1 MGHCGDFQR
10 IQTSASLGSRR
21 VEDGLEESLPNAR
34 RPSVDRRYHGR
45 HPLAAALDLTAGRLV
60 VVEVLA
66 EGGDGGGL
74 GG

>member
-10 IQTSASLGSRR
+10 IQTSASLGRCR

-34 RPSVDRRYHGR
+34 RPSVDSRYHGG
-45 HPLAAALDLTAGRLV
+45 HPLAAALDLAAGGLV